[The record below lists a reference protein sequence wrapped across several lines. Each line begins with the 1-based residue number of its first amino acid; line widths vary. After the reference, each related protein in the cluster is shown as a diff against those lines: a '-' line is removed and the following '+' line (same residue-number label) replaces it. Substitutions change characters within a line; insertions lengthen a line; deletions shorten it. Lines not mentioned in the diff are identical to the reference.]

1 MPSDGRGKLSQ
12 ASKEVS
18 RVLEIPQQAT
28 STSAP
33 IMILPVQKKLAN
45 LADVPSA
52 LSFPFE
58 EQYNKC
64 TYPLCFDS
72 VSQEQLAIKS
82 HES

>member
-1 MPSDGRGKLSQ
+1 MPSDARGKLSQ

-52 LSFPFE
+52 VSFPFE
-58 EQYNKC
+58 EQYTNVR
-64 TYPLCFDS
+64 THS
-72 VSQEQLAIKS
+72 VLTRCQLAIKS